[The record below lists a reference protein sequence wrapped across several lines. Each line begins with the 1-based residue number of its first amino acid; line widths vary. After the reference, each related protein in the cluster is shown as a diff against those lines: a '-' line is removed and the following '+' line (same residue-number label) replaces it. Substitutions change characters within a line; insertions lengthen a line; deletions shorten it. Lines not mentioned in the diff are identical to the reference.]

1 MIPLRLVID
10 TNILVSA
17 ALKPNGLQRTVFV
30 VAISKPARLYLTEAI
45 FAEYREVLSRPEL
58 EIRKGLREQLLQLVK
73 NRAHLVD
80 PAHALQVARD
90 PGDNKFLEC
99 ADAARAD
106 YLVTGNQRHF
116 PTFWKTT
123 KVINSREFISIVA
136 PHLIL

>member
-90 PGDNKFLEC
+90 PGDNMFLEC